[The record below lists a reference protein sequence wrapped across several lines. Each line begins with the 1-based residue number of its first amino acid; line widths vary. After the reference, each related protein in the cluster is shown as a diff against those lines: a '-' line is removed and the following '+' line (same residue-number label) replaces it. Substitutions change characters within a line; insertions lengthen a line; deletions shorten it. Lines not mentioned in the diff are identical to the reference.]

1 MLNKIKRTIKIFI
14 LSIICILIA
23 NSGFTTVEAKSF
35 DNIKK
40 LDLLLNENVNIQ
52 KITHDIKRIN
62 PNIQIT
68 EYDEISLLHLE
79 LPVEV
84 SPNDILTNKS
94 IKNKIKIVGNTP
106 DVKLNKKD
114 LGNSIYLKN
123 AVLGESQTYSKQS
136 ISDINTF
143 DSKGWHVDEVTEKR
157 KSFDISK
164 GKGVKI
170 ALIDSGVD
178 YNHPLLTNSI
188 DLTNAKSFVEGN
200 SSVSDTN
207 GHGTMVAGIIKQ
219 VAPDAKIIPYR
230 VMGDSTGE
238 SLWTIDAI
246 IQAVKDGN
254 DIINASLGTYKD
266 EDIEND
272 KLIIEAFN
280 RAINY
285 ARKNNVIVIASA
297 GNNGLD
303 LSEYY
308 NNEHIKHLP
317 GNIDGV
323 NTVSAVR
330 NNQLTSY
337 SNYGVNIQYC
347 APGGDLVYLDGKV
360 DLRNWIY
367 CIYPT
372 NLDNGLSHLGVPQ
385 GYSFSFGTSFSAPLV
400 SAGAADILS
409 YYRSVRNNKDIK
421 SYEIE
426 DALAKGAE
434 DLGEKGQDSLYG
446 KGKIN
451 IYNSLINITQTKK

>member
-1 MLNKIKRTIKIFI
+1 
-14 LSIICILIA
+14 
-23 NSGFTTVEAKSF
+23 
-35 DNIKK
+35 
-40 LDLLLNENVNIQ
+40 
-52 KITHDIKRIN
+52 
-62 PNIQIT
+62 
-68 EYDEISLLHLE
+68 
-79 LPVEV
+79 
-84 SPNDILTNKS
+84 
-94 IKNKIKIVGNTP
+94 
-106 DVKLNKKD
+106 
-114 LGNSIYLKN
+114 
-123 AVLGESQTYSKQS
+123 
-136 ISDINTF
+136 
-143 DSKGWHVDEVTEKR
+143 
-157 KSFDISK
+157 
-164 GKGVKI
+164 
-170 ALIDSGVD
+170 
-178 YNHPLLTNSI
+178 
-188 DLTNAKSFVEGN
+188 
-200 SSVSDTN
+200 
-207 GHGTMVAGIIKQ
+207 
-219 VAPDAKIIPYR
+219 
-230 VMGDSTGE
+230 MGDSTGE

-303 LSEYY
+303 LSKYY

-323 NTVSAVR
+323 NAVSAVR
-330 NNQLTSY
+330 NKQLTSY

-409 YYRSVRNNKDIK
+409 YYRSVRNDKDIK

>member
-1 MLNKIKRTIKIFI
+1 MLNKIKRTIQILIMSILFI
-14 LSIICILIA
+14 LIL
-23 NSGFTTVEAKSF
+23 NPSFRTVEAKSF
-35 DNIKK
+35 DNDKK
-40 LDLLLNENVNIQ
+40 IDLLLNENSNIQ
-52 KITHDIKRIN
+52 KITHEIKAVN

-68 EYDEISLLHLE
+68 KYEEISLLHLDFPE
-79 LPVEV
+79 EV
-84 SPNDILTNKS
+84 SSNDILTNKS
-94 IKNKIKIVGNTP
+94 IKNEIELVGNAP

-114 LGNSIYLKN
+114 LGNTVYSKN
-123 AVLGESQTYSKQS
+123 AVLGESQTYSRHS
-136 ISDINTF
+136 ISDISTF

-164 GKGVKI
+164 GEGIKI

-178 YNHPLLTNSI
+178 YNHPALANSI
-188 DLTNAKSFVEGN
+188 DLTNAKSFVKDD

-219 VAPDAKIIPYR
+219 VAPDVKITPYR

-246 IQAVKDGN
+246 IQAVKDGH

-266 EDIEND
+266 EDIEGD
-272 KLIIEAFN
+272 KLILEAFK

-285 ARKNNVIVIASA
+285 AKENNVIVIASA
-297 GNNGLD
+297 GNKGLD
-303 LSEYY
+303 LCEYY
-308 NNEHIKHLP
+308 KNEHINHLP

-323 NTVSAVR
+323 DAVSAVR
-330 NNQLTSY
+330 DKQLTSY
-337 SNYGVNIQYC
+337 SNYGMNIQYC
-347 APGGDLVYLDGKV
+347 APGGDVVYLDGKV

-372 NLDNGLSHLGVPQ
+372 NLDNGLSQLGVPQ
-385 GYSFSFGTSFSAPLV
+385 GYSFSFGTSFSAPIV
-400 SAGAADILS
+400 SAGAADILA
-409 YYRSVRNNKDIK
+409 YYRSVRNNKEIR
-421 SYEIE
+421 SYEVE
-426 DALAKGAE
+426 EALAKGAE

-451 IYNSLINITQTKK
+451 IYNSLKSIN

>member
-1 MLNKIKRTIKIFI
+1 MLNKIKRTIQIC
-14 LSIICILIA
+14 IISTLCILIL
-23 NSGFTTVEAKSF
+23 NPSFKTVEAKSF
-35 DNIKK
+35 DNVKK
-40 LDLLLNENVNIQ
+40 MDLLLNENVDIQ
-52 KITHDIKRIN
+52 KITHEIKEIN

-68 EYDEISLLHLE
+68 KYEEISLLHLD
-79 LPVEV
+79 LPKEV
-84 SPNDILTNKS
+84 SSNDIVTNKDV
-94 IKNKIKIVGNTP
+94 KNAIELVGNVP
-106 DVKLNKKD
+106 DIKLDRKD
-114 LGNSIYLKN
+114 LGNTPYSKN
-123 AVLGESQTYSKQS
+123 AVLGESQKYSKQI
-136 ISDINTF
+136 ISDVNIF
-143 DSKGWHVDEVTEKR
+143 DSKGWHVDEVTEER

-178 YNHPLLTNSI
+178 YNHPVLANSI
-188 DLTNAKSFVEGN
+188 DVTNAKSFVTGD

-219 VAPDAKIIPYR
+219 VAPDAKITPYR

-246 IQAVKDGN
+246 IQAVKDDQ

-266 EDIEND
+266 EDIESD
-272 KLIIEAFN
+272 KLILEAFK

-285 ARKNNVIVIASA
+285 AKENNVIVIASA

-303 LSEYY
+303 LYEYY
-308 NNEHIKHLP
+308 KNEHIKHLP

-323 NTVSAVR
+323 NAVSAVR
-330 NNQLTSY
+330 DNQLTSY

-347 APGGDLVYLDGKV
+347 APGGDVVYVDGNL

-372 NLDNGLSHLGVPQ
+372 NLDNGLSKLGVPQ
-385 GYSFSFGTSFSAPLV
+385 GYSFSFGTSFSAPIV

-409 YYRSVRNNKDIK
+409 YYRSIRNDKEIR
-421 SYEIE
+421 SYEVE
-426 DALAKGAE
+426 DALAKGAV
-434 DLGEKGQDSLYG
+434 DLGKKGQDPLYG

-451 IYNSLINITQTKK
+451 IYNSLKSIN